1 MQGKASRILKIRY
14 LVAGLLVSL
23 AACGASRVE
32 PLVLDASLPIS
43 VAPVSRCI
51 NIGSALEAPSEGE
64 WGYTVR
70 QADLQRIKDAGF
82 DTIRLPVKWS
92 AHTTTEA
99 PYEIDP
105 ALLAR
110 VDEILSW
117 AQMVDLNVVLNVH
130 HYDELNDDPEAHMP
144 RLEAIWDLLATHY
157 AGAPNSL
164 VFETINEPHTN
175 MTTELTDALNKRLL
189 ERIRL
194 DHSERWVILGTA
206 FWGNLSA
213 LEESRPDYDPKV
225 MLTYHEYSPFE
236 FTHQGAP
243 WADAPEI
250 GVRWGNRLDVKRMM
264 RQLDEAVEI
273 EERLR
278 MPIFV
283 GEFGVYQGVPIEH
296 RARWTR
302 TLREGLE
309 ARDLAWC
316 YWDFTGSLKA
326 YDTDRE
332 AWLPEIK
339 AALLD
344 E

>member
-14 LVAGLLVSL
+14 LVIGLLVSL
-23 AACGASRVE
+23 AACGAQPPE
-32 PLVLDASLPIS
+32 PFEPHGSLPIS
-43 VAPVSRCI
+43 VAPISRCI

-70 QADLQRIKDAGF
+70 QADLKRIKEAGF

-105 ALLAR
+105 TFLAR

-117 AQMVDLNVVLNVH
+117 AEMVDLNVVLNVH
-130 HYDELNDDPEAHMP
+130 HYDELNEDPETHTP

-157 AGAPNSL
+157 AEAPESL
-164 VFETINEPHTN
+164 IFETINEPHTN
-175 MTTELTDALNKRLL
+175 MTTELTDLLNKRLL

-194 DHSERWVILGTA
+194 DHPERWVILGTA

-243 WADAPEI
+243 WADAPET
-250 GVRWGNRLDVKRMM
+250 GVRWGSRADVKEMIS
-264 RQLDEAVEI
+264 QLDKAVDI
-273 EERLR
+273 QDHLR

-283 GEFGVYQGVPIEH
+283 GEFGVYEGVPIEH

-302 TLREGLE
+302 ALREGLD
-309 ARDLAWC
+309 ARNLAWC

-326 YDTDRE
+326 YDTNRE